1 MLIAATLDRFPIVT
15 GGTLQYA
22 RVVDGCMIW
31 LTGIEVREGQAWVAD
46 DGEFVQLVHGT
57 T

>member
-15 GGTLQYA
+15 EGTLQYA
-22 RVVDGCMIW
+22 RAVDGCMIW

-57 T
+57 A